1 MFVFESSQV
10 SSAMP
15 EVAELYAQICQPVS
29 APANITKIWQSLNNI
44 KHIFIHPISPTFQG
58 SIPGTHP
65 RGLLWSLRH
74 LRRAAE

>member
-15 EVAELYAQICQPVS
+15 EVAELYAQICQPAS
-29 APANITKIWQSLNNI
+29 APANITKIWQSLN
-44 KHIFIHPISPTFQG
+44 IFIHPISPTFQG